1 MTGGQA
7 SERGEGMTEERKK
20 QEERNRRI
28 IDAVVR
34 RAEMTCPGSLA
45 LIGVY
50 GSFASG
56 RTHPWSDLDLLILV
70 NDEAGYALSAAFVQE
85 DMQVGHDI
93 YCTAWD
99 SLRAMARFEDPNIA
113 KLMDARIVYCA
124 EERYLEELEALRR
137 QARELLEAPFG
148 PADLE
153 RAEAARREALHY
165 YALSTLAET
174 NGEKRKLAG
183 AALYFTENAV
193 ALLNKRYFRLGTEQ
207 RYEELSAMPRRPADL
222 CERIEAVAAAPTGE
236 AAAEA
241 LQALMKA
248 VGETFRQA
256 GEALAA
262 EKAPPAAESLRGT
275 YEEMV
280 SNWRGKLRRAARIGD
295 RHLAFLSLA
304 SFDGM
309 VEEVRSAGRI
319 GEYDGLSLYD
329 PGDLAGTAERFDAL
343 LERYLEEYRRAGLEP
358 ERYGDIDAFIEKY
371 LQV

>member
-7 SERGEGMTEERKK
+7 SERGKGMTEERKK

-124 EERYLEELEALRR
+124 EERYLAELEALRR

-153 RAEAARREALHY
+153 RAE
-165 YALSTLAET
+165 
-174 NGEKRKLAG
+174 
-183 AALYFTENAV
+183 
-193 ALLNKRYFRLGTEQ
+193 
-207 RYEELSAMPRRPADL
+207 
-222 CERIEAVAAAPTGE
+222 
-236 AAAEA
+236 
-241 LQALMKA
+241 
-248 VGETFRQA
+248 
-256 GEALAA
+256 
-262 EKAPPAAESLRGT
+262 
-275 YEEMV
+275 
-280 SNWRGKLRRAARIGD
+280 AARIGD

-371 LQV
+371 LQA

>member
-1 MTGGQA
+1 
-7 SERGEGMTEERKK
+7 MTEERKK
-20 QEERNRRI
+20 QEERCRKI
-28 IDAVVR
+28 VGAVVR
-34 RAEMTCPGSLA
+34 RAEITCPGSLA

-50 GSFASG
+50 GSFAAG
-56 RTHPWSDLDLLILV
+56 RTHPWSDLDLLILI
-70 NDEAGYALSAAFVQE
+70 NDEAGYKLSAAFVQE
-85 DMQVGHDI
+85 DLQVGHDL
-93 YCTAWD
+93 YCTTWD
-99 SLRAMARFEDPNIA
+99 SLRAMARCEDPNIA

-124 EERYLEELEALRR
+124 EERYLAELEALRS

-153 RAEAARREALHY
+153 RAEAARREALRC
-165 YALSTLAET
+165 YALSALAEAD
-174 NGEKRKLAG
+174 GEKRRMAG
-183 AALYFTENAV
+183 AALFFVENAV

-222 CERIEAVAAAPTGE
+222 WERIEAVAAAPTGE

-241 LQALMKA
+241 LKVLMKA

-256 GEALAA
+256 REDLAA
-262 EKAPPAAESLRGT
+262 QQPPPSAESLRGT

-295 RHLAFLSLA
+295 RHLAFLSLV

-319 GEYDGLSLYD
+319 GEYDGVSVYD
-329 PGDLAGTAERFDAL
+329 PDDLEATAERFGAL
-343 LERYLEEYRRAGLEP
+343 LERYLTEYRRAGLEP
-358 ERYGDIDAFIEKY
+358 ERCGDIDAFIEKY
-371 LQV
+371 LQA

>member
-1 MTGGQA
+1 
-7 SERGEGMTEERKK
+7 MTEERKK
-20 QEERNRRI
+20 QEERCRRI

-56 RTHPWSDLDLLILV
+56 RTHPWSDLDLLILI
-70 NDEAGYALSAAFVQE
+70 NDEAGYKLSAAFVQE
-85 DMQVGHDI
+85 DLQVGHDL
-93 YCTAWD
+93 YCTTWD
-99 SLRAMARFEDPNIA
+99 SLRAMARCEDPNLG
-113 KLMDARIVYCA
+113 KLMDSRIVYCA
-124 EERYLEELEALRR
+124 EERYLAELEALRS

-153 RAEAARREALHY
+153 RAETARREALRC
-165 YALSTLAET
+165 YALSALAET
-174 NGEKRKLAG
+174 DGEKRRMAG
-183 AALYFTENAV
+183 AALFFVENAV

-207 RYEELSAMPRRPADL
+207 RGEELSAMPRRPADL
-222 CERIEAVAAAPTGE
+222 WERIEAVAAAPTGE

-241 LQALMKA
+241 LKVLMKA

-256 GEALAA
+256 REDLAA
-262 EKAPPAAESLRGT
+262 QQPPPAAESLRGT

-295 RHLAFLSLA
+295 RHLAFLSLV

-309 VEEVRSAGRI
+309 VEEIRSAGRI
-319 GEYDGLSLYD
+319 GEYDGVSVYD
-329 PGDLAGTAERFDAL
+329 PDDLEATAERFGAL
-343 LERYLEEYRRAGLEP
+343 LERYLTEYRRAGLEP
-358 ERYGDIDAFIEKY
+358 ERCGDIDAFIEKY
-371 LQV
+371 LQA